1 MKNPKDPSD
10 PLNRHNAAGEQT
22 VVIGGETSSNGGA
35 GNFNASNAPTS
46 LVSGSA
52 AAARELPKAIPNDPG
67 HTRII
72 GYNPAPVSDGVK
84 QVEPVVGWLAGRHR
98 WPGQG

>member
-22 VVIGGETSSNGGA
+22 VIIGEPASSNNNNSGSS
-35 GNFNASNAPTS
+35 SNAQTS

-52 AAARELPKAIPNDPG
+52 ATARQ
-67 HTRII
+67 T
-72 GYNPAPVSDGVK
+72 PANVAKPICS
-84 QVEPVVGWLAGRHR
+84 
-98 WPGQG
+98 